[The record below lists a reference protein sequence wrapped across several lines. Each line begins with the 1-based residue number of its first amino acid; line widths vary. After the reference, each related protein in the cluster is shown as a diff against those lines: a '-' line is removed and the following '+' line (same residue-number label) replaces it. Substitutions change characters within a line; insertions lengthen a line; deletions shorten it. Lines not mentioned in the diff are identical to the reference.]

1 MIGTVISGYRIVRQV
16 GKGGMGVVYKAVNE
30 QIARTTAIKV
40 LNPRYC
46 QDAET
51 VQRLM
56 NEARAVNIV
65 GHPGLISIHEFGQ
78 LEDGSGY
85 LIMEFLDGDTLRA
98 RLKSH
103 GGRWWPG
110 GVRIAQQIASTLA
123 ATHEHGI
130 VHRDLKPENVML
142 VADSHIAGGERAKIL
157 DFGVAAVRP
166 RAGDGESAFF
176 FPCGKG
182 VERLRGALP
191 AQSLLFSKRHPL
203 RRQTL

>member
-1 MIGTVISGYRIVRQV
+1 MIGTLISGYRIVRQV

-46 QDAET
+46 QDPET

-65 GHPGLISIHEFGQ
+65 GHPGLINIHEFGQ

-110 GVRIAQQIASTLA
+110 GVRAAQQIASTLA

-130 VHRDLKPENVML
+130 VHRDLKPDNG
-142 VADSHIAGGERAKIL
+142 AIERATNRTVPRRGEVL
-157 DFGVAAVRP
+157 APHGLRCGPMGVASGMGGRQQGLPSLHLHPDDGAVGSAAPSSRVCAA
-166 RAGDGESAFF
+166 RA
-176 FPCGKG
+176 
-182 VERLRGALP
+182 
-191 AQSLLFSKRHPL
+191 
-203 RRQTL
+203 